1 MEFCR
6 RFKKLRCPLFWKE
19 HISFYLDGTGFVY
32 KTKPF
37 DQAKAP
43 SVREWRKKSE
53 GLKITTKGKKEGC
66 RNANF
71 MVGIANNCGVVLCE
85 QYFGT
90 VTGNIFA
97 GIVEKSFPEA
107 LAKCSSR
114 VNRVL
119 QDGCP
124 RQNSTRA
131 IEQNIMQET
140 FEEFSLRVKKTMA
153 EYPVEEIKRI
163 IESMNGRVEKT
174 LKSGV
179 SGPSIEEI
187 VFFFI

>member
-1 MEFCR
+1 VEFCR

-53 GLKITTKGKKEGC
+53 GLKITTKGRKEGC

-71 MVGIANNCGVVLCE
+71 MVGISYNCGVVLCE

-90 VTGNIFA
+90 VTGNKFA

-114 VNRVL
+114 VKRVL

-124 RQNSTRA
+124 RQNSKVAREAFSNVDTLLFKIPPRSPDLNP
-131 IEQNIMQET
+131 IEN
-140 FEEFSLRVKKTMA
+140 FFSFGEEEAKGAS
-153 EYPVEEIKRI
+153 Y
-163 IESMNGRVEKT
+163 
-174 LKSGV
+174 
-179 SGPSIEEI
+179 
-187 VFFFI
+187 